1 MPLTEHIYSVL
12 AVSAS
17 EKFAE
22 GMLSLLPE
30 STYSPVHRASSI
42 NEAQRKFL
50 ERPYDIVLINTPLPD
65 DFGIRFALDASAS
78 KTSVV
83 LLFIRNEIY
92 SDVYQKVCDYGVFT
106 MRKPAA
112 PQTISLALDW
122 LKTTNERLRRMEK
135 KSMTL
140 QEKMEEIKLVNRA
153 KWTLINSRNM
163 TEAEAHR
170 YIEKQAM
177 DKCVTKREIAESIIN
192 RYK

>member
-12 AVSAS
+12 VVSAT

-22 GMLSLLPE
+22 GVWSLLPE
-30 STYSPVHRASSI
+30 STYSPVHRAASI

-50 ERPYDIVLINTPLPD
+50 ERSYDIVLINTPLPD
-65 DFGIRFALDASAS
+65 DFGIKFALDTSSS

-92 SDVYQKVCDYGVFT
+92 QNVYEKVCDYGVFT
-106 MRKPAA
+106 MRKPAS

-122 LKTTNERLRRMEK
+122 LKTTNERLRRMER

-153 KWTLINSRNM
+153 KWTLINSCNM
-163 TEAEAHR
+163 TETEAHR

-177 DKCVTKREIAESIIN
+177 DKCVTKREIAENIIN

>member
-1 MPLTEHIYSVL
+1 MPLKEHIYSVL
-12 AVSAS
+12 IVSAS
-17 EKFAE
+17 AKFNE
-22 GMLSLLPE
+22 QINSLLAEP
-30 STYSPVHRASSI
+30 YYRPVDFAVSI

-92 SDVYQKVCDYGVFT
+92 SDVYEKVCDYGVFT
-106 MRKPAA
+106 MRKPVA

-122 LKTTNERLRRMEK
+122 LKTTNERLRRMER

-177 DKCVTKREIAESIIN
+177 NKCVTKREIAESIIN

>member
-12 AVSAS
+12 VVSAT

-22 GMLSLLPE
+22 GVWSLLPE
-30 STYSPVHRASSI
+30 STYSPVHRAASV

-50 ERPYDIVLINTPLPD
+50 ERSYDIVIINTPLPD
-65 DFGIRFALDASAS
+65 DFGVRLAIDASSA

-92 SDVYQKVCDYGVFT
+92 QNIYEKVCDYGVFT
-106 MRKPAA
+106 MRKPAS
-112 PQTISLALDW
+112 PQTINLALDW
-122 LKTTNERLRRMEK
+122 LKTTNERLRRMER

-153 KWTLINSRNM
+153 KWTLINSCNM
-163 TEAEAHR
+163 TETEAHR

-177 DKCVTKREIAESIIN
+177 DKCVTKREIAENIIN